1 MDRETY
7 LQELRLRLSHR
18 MREPA
23 LSRTMGYYE
32 AYFDEAGPEGAQGVI
47 QELGPPEELVRRL
60 MGDEGTVPEA
70 AEAAPKERKSG
81 LGAMWTVILAICAAP
96 LAIPLTVGLLAVAA
110 ALVFAVLVLVAGLG
124 AAGVLCIGFGVM
136 SAVEGFSAVLT
147 HGVATTMYFVGGGM
161 AAAGVGILVIAGVL
175 SLAGLCFR
183 GIARLLGRA
192 LEGRGRTA

>member
-18 MREPA
+18 MREPE
-23 LSRTMGYYE
+23 LSRTVGYYE

-47 QELGPPEELVRRL
+47 QELGPPEELVRRI
-60 MGDEGTVPEA
+60 MGDKSPMPA
-70 AEAAPKERKSG
+70 AEAVPEERKSG
-81 LGAMWTVILAICAAP
+81 LGAMWTMILAICAAP

-124 AAGVLCIGFGVM
+124 AAGVLCVGFGVM
-136 SAVEGFSAVLT
+136 SAVCGFSAVLT

-161 AAAGVGILVIAGVL
+161 AAAGVGILLIAGVL

-192 LEGRGRTA
+192 LEGRGRTV